1 MRKWTHTRGATSTT
15 GKENVMLNRRSTRK
29 RRKFYKQESRRYP
42 GRHFHHL
49 LPRSRGGEKTTD
61 NLLLIHV
68 DRHQKWH
75 SLFGNRSLEE
85 VISLLVRVHRA
96 KGRCLYAKIGL
107 PCRLAPCFDGRPTPS
122 SNGNSAHKATVIQMP
137 KGSNGADAANGDPRV
152 LQHRPRELSGNQEPR
167 SGKGKRLSGFKGNSR
182 P

>member
-1 MRKWTHTRGATSTT
+1 
-15 GKENVMLNRRSTRK
+15 MLNRRSQRK
-29 RRKFYKQESRRYP
+29 RRKFYKQESSRYS

-61 NLLLIHV
+61 NLLLIHI

-96 KGRCLYAKIGL
+96 KGRCLYAKMGL
-107 PCRLAPCFDGRPTPS
+107 SCRLAPCFDVRPTPT
-122 SNGNSAHKATVIQMP
+122 SNGNSAHKAIVIQIP
-137 KGSNGADAANGDPRV
+137 K
-152 LQHRPRELSGNQEPR
+152 
-167 SGKGKRLSGFKGNSR
+167 SR
-182 P
+182 